1 MRRTRWRGL
10 SHQSGDAR
18 EIPVRHLKR
27 EWNLRSGQNRRD
39 LLTSAGTANA
49 RETRMN
55 PVDAYPGDEYVDVI
69 GMDFYYNIQWNP
81 ADSRLA
87 WDEMVN
93 APFGLKW
100 LEEFAAAHNKP
111 TAYPEWGVNST
122 ARGPILRAP
131 PNGSRITTS
140 CISVSGTRTPNFA
153 ESLVTANF
161 RMLPMPISQPLART
175 SEAVRGNRS
184 TCQVREFL
192 ICARSVESNGR
203 RTPLPNCDA

>member
-111 TAYPEWGVNST
+111 TAYPEWGVNSDGAGPYIESAAKWFSNHNVLYQRLWNSDSQFRGKLSDGQFPNAADAYLT
-122 ARGPILRAP
+122 AFGSNIRGRA
-131 PNGSRITTS
+131 R
-140 CISVSGTRTPNFA
+140 
-153 ESLVTANF
+153 
-161 RMLPMPISQPLART
+161 
-175 SEAVRGNRS
+175 
-184 TCQVREFL
+184 
-192 ICARSVESNGR
+192 
-203 RTPLPNCDA
+203 